1 VARVAGAQKTLVST
15 QQLAACGLG
24 KDAVAYRVRRLI
36 KSAGLPMPDTNVKF
50 GRFAADFVWREQKL
64 IVELDSATYYSGPGV
79 FQRDREK
86 DLVFRGAGYD
96 VMRPTRAHVVHQGPR
111 VLVLLVKALA
121 A

>member
-1 VARVAGAQKTLVST
+1 V
-15 QQLAACGLG
+15 
-24 KDAVAYRVRRLI
+24 
-36 KSAGLPMPDTNVKF
+36 PDTNVKF

-64 IVELDSATYYSGPGV
+64 IVELDSATYHSGPGV